1 MSPPSVLTI
10 GHSTRPIGEFI
21 RLLDAHRVNR
31 LIDIRTIPRS
41 GHNPQFSRDRL
52 SAALRRAGIRYMH
65 MTGLGG
71 LRHPRPGSVN
81 TGWRNAGFRGYAD
94 YMDTAT
100 FRKSLERCID
110 LAHGEQIVLMCAEAV
125 PWRCHRSLVAD
136 ALLVRGVAVSEI
148 TSGIRT
154 RPHSLTAWADV
165 KGTEITYP
173 SAPASHELSP
183 ARRPHQR

>member
-100 FRKSLERCID
+100 LQKVSSDVSISRTAS
-110 LAHGEQIVLMCAEAV
+110 
-125 PWRCHRSLVAD
+125 RSC
-136 ALLVRGVAVSEI
+136 
-148 TSGIRT
+148 
-154 RPHSLTAWADV
+154 
-165 KGTEITYP
+165 
-173 SAPASHELSP
+173 
-183 ARRPHQR
+183 